1 MLVVFSARCVHYNAL
16 KKLSMVAFEEQEL
29 DGPVIETEVKSG
41 KEKPVDLVELRRDV
55 RKLMAWCQI
64 IHQQN
69 KAIKRRLTWMTIN
82 SYIRLILW
90 LAPLILL
97 AIYVPRWIQEF
108 RDTANSI
115 KSGQFITSST
125 IWNGAEA
132 SLDQLRAKFQ

>member
-1 MLVVFSARCVHYNAL
+1 
-16 KKLSMVAFEEQEL
+16 MVAFEEQDLEL
-29 DGPVIETEVKSG
+29 PEVEDDAKPG

-55 RKLMAWCQI
+55 RKLMAWSQI

-69 KAIKRRLTWMTIN
+69 KAIKRRLTWMAIN
-82 SYIRLILW
+82 SYIRLVLW

-97 AIYVPRWIQEF
+97 AIYVPRWINEF
-108 RDTANSI
+108 RETANSI

>member
-1 MLVVFSARCVHYNAL
+1 
-16 KKLSMVAFEEQEL
+16 MVAFEEQDLEL
-29 DGPVIETEVKSG
+29 PEAGVDAKTG

-55 RKLMAWCQI
+55 RKLMAWSQI

-69 KAIKRRLTWMTIN
+69 KAIKRRLTWMTIS
-82 SYIRLILW
+82 SYIRLMLW

-97 AIYVPRWIQEF
+97 AIYVPRWVQEM
-108 RDTANSI
+108 RETMNSV

-132 SLDQLRAKFQ
+132 SLDQIRAKFK